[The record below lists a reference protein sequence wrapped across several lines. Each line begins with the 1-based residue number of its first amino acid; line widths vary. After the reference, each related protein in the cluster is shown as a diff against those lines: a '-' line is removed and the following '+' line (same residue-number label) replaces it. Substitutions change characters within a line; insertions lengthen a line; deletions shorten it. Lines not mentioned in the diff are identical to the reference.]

1 MKVKYIG
8 FGGYMEVPC
17 YQDENGKIYF
27 DENNGRNGLNLYTG
41 AYMDCGEI
49 CGEPCSRVTEPVECE
64 NPFVRS
70 SKEREYMLLNR
81 LQLDCKYYINCAG
94 KCRSSSLW
102 ADIDTIIKEMEN
114 IMDSFTEEEKPEW
127 LTDADF
133 EALKNEIMA
142 TKTEREGESMK
153 LSESDKSY
161 FKKCGYIDQDIPQI
175 EKAIEV
181 MQYEDENDKKVS
193 RKYVLDNMDRETWL
207 SGIGRAAFHWSAT
220 RETKDGKT
228 IFFDARKLFK

>member
-1 MKVKYIG
+1 MVEKSKVIGIMLQHSDGDKEYYEPELLKEDIEAIFKILEKYG
-8 FGGYMEVPC
+8 MEVPC

-27 DENNGRNGLNLYTG
+27 DENNGRNGLDLYTG

-49 CGEPCSRVTEPVECE
+49 CGEPCNRVTEPVECE

-70 SKEREYMLLNR
+70 PKEREYMLLNR

-133 EALKNEIMA
+133 EALKKEIKEIHEHEA
-142 TKTEREGESMK
+142 
-153 LSESDKSY
+153 
-161 FKKCGYIDQDIPQI
+161 
-175 EKAIEV
+175 
-181 MQYEDENDKKVS
+181 ENVQ
-193 RKYVLDNMDRETWL
+193 
-207 SGIGRAAFHWSAT
+207 
-220 RETKDGKT
+220 
-228 IFFDARKLFK
+228 